1 MAQGDTPIT
10 VVGNLVADPEL
21 RFIPSGAAVA
31 NFRIASTPRTY
42 NRETGQFEDGEALFL
57 TCNCWRQMAE
67 NVAES
72 LTKGMRVVVTGRLRQ
87 RSYQNKDNESRTVF
101 EVEVDEVGP
110 SLRYAT
116 ASVSR
121 NPREGGYGGGQ
132 QGGGQGGNRG
142 GFGQNQ
148 GGFGGNQNQGGFG
161 QQGGYGQDGNQ
172 GGYQGQQ
179 GQGQQGQQGQ
189 GGYQQGGNQGQGQ
202 NQQGQGQQDQAP
214 NDPWN
219 SAPPAGNFGGMDD
232 EPPF

>member
-31 NFRIASTPRTY
+31 NFRIASTPRTF
-42 NRETGQFEDGEALFL
+42 NRETNQWEDGEALFL

-72 LTKGMRVVVTGRLRQ
+72 LTKGMRVVVTGKLRQ
-87 RSYQNKDNESRTVF
+87 RSYQTKEGENRTVF

-110 SLRYAT
+110 SLRYAS

-121 NPREGGYGGGQ
+121 NPREGGQGGYGGGN
-132 QGGGQGGNRG
+132 QGGQR
-142 GFGQNQ
+142 
-148 GGFGGNQNQGGFG
+148 GGFGGNQGGFDQGG
-161 QQGGYGQDGNQ
+161 QG
-172 GGYQGQQ
+172 
-179 GQGQQGQQGQ
+179 GQGQNQGQ
-189 GGYQQGGNQGQGQ
+189 GGYNPANGGFGGQSQGQTQGNP
-202 NQQGQGQQDQAP
+202 NQSQPQH
-214 NDPWN
+214 DPWG
-219 SAPPAGNFGGMDD
+219 SAPDAGGFSGGAGD

>member
-31 NFRIASTPRTY
+31 NFRIASTPRTF
-42 NRETGQFEDGEALFL
+42 NRETNQWEDGEALFL

-72 LTKGMRVVVTGRLRQ
+72 LTKGMRVVVTGKLRQ
-87 RSYQNKDNESRTVF
+87 RSYQTKEGENRTVF

-110 SLRYAT
+110 SLKYAS

-121 NPREGGYGGGQ
+121 NPREGGQGGYGGGN
-132 QGGGQGGNRG
+132 QGGQRGGFGGQSQGGQSQHQGGYNPGNGGFGGQSQGGQGGYN
-142 GFGQNQ
+142 
-148 GGFGGNQNQGGFG
+148 
-161 QQGGYGQDGNQ
+161 GNQ
-172 GGYQGQQ
+172 GG
-179 GQGQQGQQGQ
+179 
-189 GGYQQGGNQGQGQ
+189 Q
-202 NQQGQGQQDQAP
+202 NQSQPDH
-214 NDPWN
+214 DPWG
-219 SAPPAGNFGGMDD
+219 SAPDAGGFSGGAGD

>member
-31 NFRIASTPRTY
+31 NFRIASTPRTF
-42 NRETGQFEDGEALFL
+42 NRETNQWEDGEALFL

-72 LTKGMRVVVTGRLRQ
+72 LTKGMRVIVNGRLKQ
-87 RSYQNKDNESRTVF
+87 RSYQNREGESRTVF

-110 SLRYAT
+110 SLKYAT
-116 ASVSR
+116 ANVNRTSR
-121 NPREGGYGGGQ
+121 DGGGNFGGGNQ
-132 QGGGQGGNRG
+132 GGGFGGGQGQG
-142 GFGQNQ
+142 GQNQ
-148 GGFGGNQNQGGFG
+148 GGFGGGAAGAAGGFG
-161 QQGGYGQDGNQ
+161 AGAAAG
-172 GGYQGQQ
+172 Q
-179 GQGQQGQQGQ
+179 GQGQG
-189 GGYQQGGNQGQGQ
+189 GQ
-202 NQQGQGQQDQAP
+202 NSQNQPD

-219 SAPPAGNFGGMDD
+219 SAPSSDGFGGMDD

>member
-31 NFRIASTPRTY
+31 NFRIASTPRSF
-42 NRETGQFEDGEALFL
+42 NRETNQFEDGEALFL

-72 LTKGMRVVVTGRLRQ
+72 LTKGMRVVVTGKLRQ
-87 RSYQNKDNESRTVF
+87 RSYQTKDGENRTVF

-116 ASVSR
+116 ASVNR
-121 NPREGGYGGGQ
+121 NPREGGYG
-132 QGGGQGGNRG
+132 QGGGNQGYQN
-142 GFGQNQ
+142 QNQ
-148 GGFGGNQNQGGFG
+148 GGFGGGQGQNQNQGFQNQGGFG
-161 QQGGYGQDGNQ
+161 A
-172 GGYQGQQ
+172 QGQNL
-179 GQGQQGQQGQ
+179 GQ
-189 GGYQQGGNQGQGQ
+189 NQGQGQ
-202 NQQGQGQQDQAP
+202 SQQGQQAQQPA

-219 SAPPAGNFGGMDD
+219 SAPPAGGFGGMDD

>member
-31 NFRIASTPRTY
+31 NFRIASTPRTF
-42 NRETGQFEDGEALFL
+42 NRETNQWEDGEALFL

-72 LTKGMRVVVTGRLRQ
+72 LTKGMRVVVTGKLRQ
-87 RSYQNKDNESRTVF
+87 RSYQTKEGENRTEF

-110 SLRYAT
+110 SLRYAS

-121 NPREGGYGGGQ
+121 NPREGGQGGYGGGN
-132 QGGGQGGNRG
+132 QGGQR
-142 GFGQNQ
+142 
-148 GGFGGNQNQGGFG
+148 GGFGGNQGGFD
-161 QQGGYGQDGNQ
+161 QG
-172 GGYQGQQ
+172 
-179 GQGQQGQQGQ
+179 GQGQNQGQNQGQ
-189 GGYQQGGNQGQGQ
+189 GGYNPGNGGFGGQGNQGQGGQGGYNGNQGGQ
-202 NQQGQGQQDQAP
+202 NQSQPDH
-214 NDPWN
+214 DPWG
-219 SAPPAGNFGGMDD
+219 SAPDAGGFSGGAGD

>member
-31 NFRIASTPRTY
+31 NFRIASTPRTF
-42 NRETGQFEDGEALFL
+42 NRETNQWEDGEALFL

-72 LTKGMRVVVTGRLRQ
+72 LTKGMRVVVTGKLRQ
-87 RSYQNKDNESRTVF
+87 RSYQTKEGENRTVF

-110 SLRYAT
+110 SLKYAS

-121 NPREGGYGGGQ
+121 NPREGGQGGYGGGN
-132 QGGGQGGNRG
+132 QGGQR
-142 GFGQNQ
+142 
-148 GGFGGNQNQGGFG
+148 GGFGGNQG
-161 QQGGYGQDGNQ
+161 
-172 GGYQGQQ
+172 
-179 GQGQQGQQGQ
+179 
-189 GGYQQGGNQGQGQ
+189 GQGQ
-202 NQQGQGQQDQAP
+202 NQGGYNPGNGGFGGQSQGGQGGYNGNQGGQNQSQPDH
-214 NDPWN
+214 DPWG
-219 SAPPAGNFGGMDD
+219 SAPDAGGFSGGAGD